1 MVTKKY
7 HHYIYALLTAND
19 RELQAILA
27 KTTGVLGP
35 SGEIMS
41 WDSLIKTIKKAME
54 DHYRSEGPQWIDFV
68 DLHNLL
74 YDKQITIRPEHIK
87 TAILMMRERGLVHL
101 GPWTE
106 PLYEI
111 PYPEYAIM
119 QKQNN
124 VLYFVRLAD
133 S

>member
-1 MVTKKY
+1 VVTKKY

-27 KTTGVLGP
+27 DTTGVLGP

-41 WDSLIKTIKKAME
+41 WDSLIKVIKKAME
-54 DHYRSEGPQWIDFV
+54 DHRRSEGPGWMDFV
-68 DLHNLL
+68 DLHKLL
-74 YDKQITIRPEHIK
+74 YEREITIRPEHIK
-87 TAILMMRERGLVHL
+87 TAIQMMDEKGLVFL

-106 PLYEI
+106 PLYQL

-119 QKQNN
+119 QKQVN